1 MSDTAPPEPTPQ
13 NLSNTEVKERWK
25 VDPHLDPGSLELG
38 KINPGHGDY
47 FEANTIMGLF
57 NRLHKEAPVHLTEE
71 SQFGPY
77 WNITGFDAIKAVDTQ
92 PDLFSSDALN
102 GGIRLGGQR
111 LEEPDETM
119 TLPMFIMQDAPIH
132 DEQRKVVA
140 PMFTP
145 RTLATFETLI
155 RSRAA
160 DILDELPRG
169 EDFDWVKQVSVD
181 LTSRMLAT
189 LFDVPQEDRYKLIHW
204 SDTVERLTDPDY
216 FDTPE
221 EGMQEIWG
229 CFEYFSGAWSERSG
243 QSEPGLD
250 LISFLANGE
259 ATKNMPPNEFLG
271 NVLLLIVAGNDTTRN
286 SISAGV
292 LGLNKFPEEY
302 DKLRANPDLI
312 PNMVPEII
320 RWHSPVAHMCR
331 TAMADTEIDGHKI
344 SKWDRVCM
352 WYLAGNHD
360 KNKIDDPGRLMID
373 RKNAR
378 QHLGFGFGIHRCLGN
393 RLAEL
398 QLRVLWEEVM
408 KRFEQV
414 EVVGEAKYLNSSFI
428 HGITE
433 LAVRVHD
440 R

>member
-1 MSDTAPPEPTPQ
+1 MSDTAPPSSPNET
-13 NLSNTEVKERWK
+13 LSNTDIKERWK
-25 VDPHLDPGSLELG
+25 VDPQLDPYSIELG

-47 FEANTIMGLF
+47 FEANTKMGLF
-57 NRLHKEAPVHLTEE
+57 ERLHKEAPVHRTEE
-71 SQFGPY
+71 SQFGAY
-77 WNITGFDAIKAVDTQ
+77 WNITEFDVIKEVDTQ
-92 PDLFSSDALN
+92 PNLFSSDSAN
-102 GGIRLGGQR
+102 GGIRLGGQPAEDR
-111 LEEPDETM
+111 DESM
-119 TLPMFIMQDAPIH
+119 QLPMFIMQDAPIH

-145 RTLATFETLI
+145 RTLATFEDLI

-169 EDFDWVKQVSVD
+169 EDFDWVKHVSVD

-189 LFDVPQEDRYKLIHW
+189 LFDVPQEERHKLIHW

-216 FDTPE
+216 FETVE
-221 EGMQEIWG
+221 EGFKEIWG
-229 CFEYFSGAWSERSG
+229 CFEYFSGAWAERSN
-243 QSEPGLD
+243 QAEPGLD

-259 ATKNMPPNEFLG
+259 ATKDMPPNEFLG

-292 LGLNKFPEEY
+292 LGLNQFPEEY
-302 DKLRANPDLI
+302 DKLRAHPELI

-331 TAMADTEIDGHKI
+331 TAMADTELGGRKI

-360 KNKIDDPGRLMID
+360 RKKIEDPGRLLID

-393 RLAEL
+393 RLAEM

-408 KRFEQV
+408 KRFKQV
-414 EVVGEAKYLNSSFI
+414 EVVGEAKFLNSSFI
-428 HGITE
+428 HGITQ
-433 LAVRVHD
+433 LPVRVHD
-440 R
+440 L

>member
-1 MSDTAPPEPTPQ
+1 MSEEAQPSTSNQ
-13 NLSNTEVKERWK
+13 NLSNTELKERWK
-25 VDPHLDPGSLELG
+25 VDPHLDPYSIELG

-47 FEANTIMGLF
+47 FEANTKMGLF
-57 NRLHKEAPVHLTEE
+57 ERLHKEAPVHRTEE
-71 SQFGPY
+71 SQFGAY
-77 WNITGFDAIKAVDTQ
+77 WNITDFDLIKSVDTQ
-92 PDLFSSDALN
+92 PDLFSSDAAN

-111 LEEPDETM
+111 TDEVDETM
-119 TLPMFIMQDAPIH
+119 TL
-132 DEQRKVVA
+132 

-145 RTLATFETLI
+145 RTLATFEDLI

-169 EDFDWVKQVSVD
+169 EDFDWVKHVSVD

-189 LFDVPQEDRYKLIHW
+189 LFDVPQEERHKLIHW

-216 FDTPE
+216 FDTVE
-221 EGMQEIWG
+221 EGFQEIWG
-229 CFEYFSGAWSERSG
+229 CFEYFSGAWSERSN
-243 QSEPGLD
+243 QDEPGLD

-259 ATKNMPPNEFLG
+259 ATKDMPPNEFLG

-302 DKLRANPDLI
+302 DKLRAHPELI

-331 TAMADTEIDGHKI
+331 TAMADTELGGHKI

-360 KNKIDDPGRLMID
+360 KNKIEDPGRLLVD

-393 RLAEL
+393 RLAEM

-408 KRFEQV
+408 KRFKQV
-414 EVVGEAKYLNSSFI
+414 EVVNDAKFLNSSFI

-433 LAVRVHD
+433 LPVRVHD
-440 R
+440 L